1 MEVDK
6 KANAL
11 KTSELAVKGLFL
23 DNGIKIT
30 DEDTELKETL
40 QNIISEDCDKSV
52 KLANNFITLLNK
64 TKEIEYTLIGMAYY
78 LQDKL
83 DDAVEY
89 FNLAI
94 DANDNYDKAYEGRNQ
109 AMLENHLKIIDL
121 PERADYFSDPGKLI
135 FNWHYPVNV
144 HYEHI
149 LDDLNT
155 AQRLPERIRTSDLAL
170 ETLKGVIDSSIQK
183 VTANYKLAI
192 PHYYNNRIQL
202 MIPLY
207 FNKNNIPDVALVLN
221 EIDGKCYQAR
231 TCLSMKM
238 AYIDARIISKP
249 DVFWLSFDTINAREE
264 K

>member
-1 MEVDK
+1 MNDLYSFFYWGDY
-6 KANAL
+6 NAQMA
-11 KTSELAVKGLFL
+11 ELAKRAQSEPWSFGNINDYSILKNYMKHTFQKLQSEGKIVTAKYYCIFNTGL
-23 DNGIKIT
+23 
-30 DEDTELKETL
+30 
-40 QNIISEDCDKSV
+40 
-52 KLANNFITLLNK
+52 
-64 TKEIEYTLIGMAYY
+64 Y
-78 LQDKL
+78 
-83 DDAVEY
+83 
-89 FNLAI
+89 
-94 DANDNYDKAYEGRNQ
+94 DNYNEPIYVYAEPNNRLGYSSWIFKGFKDRYELGD
-109 AMLENHLKIIDL
+109 LKIIDL

-207 FNKNNIPDVALVLN
+207 FNKNNIPDVALALN

-264 K
+264 E